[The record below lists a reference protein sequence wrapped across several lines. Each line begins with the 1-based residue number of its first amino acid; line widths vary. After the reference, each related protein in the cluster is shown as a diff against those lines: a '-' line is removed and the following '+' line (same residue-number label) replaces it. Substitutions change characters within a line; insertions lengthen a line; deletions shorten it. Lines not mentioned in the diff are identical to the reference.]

1 MATKLYG
8 CLRSRAS
15 RPDWLLREL
24 GAEYERVPVL
34 QAGRAKP
41 GEMSTASAEFLAI
54 NPNGLIPSLEDD
66 GFVLHESLAMNLY
79 LAKKHGGPL
88 APRDL
93 REDALMTM
101 WSLWAGAT
109 VEPHAINVVY
119 YGPKGS
125 KGHDARIYGDAVA
138 GLRNP
143 MAVLDSAL
151 AAGGG
156 HLVGGRFTVADVN
169 VAEVTRYA
177 QGAPE
182 LFEGRANLSAWIA
195 ACQSRPAFK
204 AMMEERNAEAA

>member
-1 MATKLYG
+1 LPTKLYG
-8 CLRSRAS
+8 VLRSRAS

-24 GAEYERVPVL
+24 GAPYERVPVI
-34 QAGRAKP
+34 QAGRAKL
-41 GEMSTASAEFLAI
+41 GEMSTASPEFLAV
-54 NPNGLIPSLEDD
+54 NPNGLIPSLEDE

-93 REDALMTM
+93 REDAVMTM
-101 WSLWAGAT
+101 WTLWAGAT

-125 KGHDARIYGDAVA
+125 KGYDPKIHEAALA

-143 MAVLDSAL
+143 MVVLDAAL
-151 AAGGG
+151 KDGGG
-156 HLVGGRFTVADVN
+156 HLVGGRFTVADIN

-182 LFEGRANLSAWIA
+182 LFEGKAALSTWIA
-195 ACQSRPAFK
+195 ACQSRPHFK
-204 AMMEERNAEAA
+204 AMMEERNREPA